1 MGLLNFCVYCTSARR
16 TLLPWK
22 IAECPLPTFTFKQFY
37 EEKVGSEFSDRVLKQ
52 VFVGQTKESLDL
64 VDHDLVVAEVL
75 SVFGRY
81 VKYNVEKEAGSE
93 PPQVAT
99 YTSYMY
105 KVSEKYV
112 FVRGLRCYEPLE
124 KLYYSVGSYEHI
136 CIYCCSSDNISQK
149 QDCYPQCAA
158 CGNREVIKR
167 RK

>member
-37 EEKVGSEFSDRVLKQ
+37 EEKVGSEFSDQVLKQ

-64 VDHDLVVAEVL
+64 VDNDLVVAEVL

-105 KVSEKYV
+105 KVSEKYE
-112 FVRGLRCYEPLE
+112 LHT
-124 KLYYSVGSYEHI
+124 S
-136 CIYCCSSDNISQK
+136 
-149 QDCYPQCAA
+149 
-158 CGNREVIKR
+158 
-167 RK
+167 

>member
-1 MGLLNFCVYCTSARR
+1 MIKYGSAQFLCVLHFSKKNS
-16 TLLPWK
+16 LPWK
-22 IAECPLPTFTFKQFY
+22 IAECSLPTFTFKQFY
-37 EEKVGSEFSDRVLKQ
+37 EEKVGSKLSDRVLKQ

-105 KVSEKYV
+105 KVSEKYE
-112 FVRGLRCYEPLE
+112 LRT
-124 KLYYSVGSYEHI
+124 S
-136 CIYCCSSDNISQK
+136 
-149 QDCYPQCAA
+149 
-158 CGNREVIKR
+158 
-167 RK
+167 